1 MIAEY
6 FIGGGADKN
15 DFLAQATGGGTGIVA
30 QLVQYRKKQKP
41 YIETIYRG
49 HEQEDA
55 IFKEIKLK
63 IEENPELVVNITGHS
78 WGGHTSFKLANRLAV
93 EKILINELIT
103 LDPVSMTAFSR
114 IYNFKKWVNV
124 YQVQTVLDVIATVPV
139 AGNLVSG
146 VVSFASSFLPGH
158 SLPDAVAT
166 TGGQLGEQ
174 TGATNVSCTLDHSDA
189 FGMYLIARVKMDSV
203 VQSIQ

>member
-1 MIAEY
+1 MISEY

-15 DFLAQATGGGTGIVA
+15 DFLAKIRGGGTGIVKHL
-30 QLVQYRKKQKP
+30 QWYRHIQKHD
-41 YIETIYRG
+41 IETFYRG

-63 IEENPELVVNITGHS
+63 KEKNPGLVINITGHS
-78 WGGHTSFKLANRLAV
+78 WGGHTSLKLANRLEV
-93 EKILINELIT
+93 EKITINELIT
-103 LDPVSMTAFSR
+103 LDPVSMTPFSR

-124 YQVQTVLDVIATVPV
+124 YQVQTILDIIATVPV

-146 VVSFASSFLPGH
+146 VVSFASSFLPAH
-158 SLPDAVAT
+158 SAPDAVAT

-174 TGATNVSCTLDHSDA
+174 TGATNVSCTLDHADA
-189 FGMYLIARVKMDSV
+189 KGMYLIARAKMDSV
-203 VQSIQ
+203 AESIQ